1 MSKSSNTKK
10 RAAERRVERR
20 RQTQI
25 GVLIGVGIVAVVI
38 AGILILLST
47 QPKAADI
54 QSNYDGLT
62 QETVQLGQAEAFALG
77 DPDAP
82 VTVTEYADF
91 SCPHC
96 RDLAPEIHKL
106 IDSHVRTGK
115 VRLVYVP
122 VSFVAP
128 EYSVP
133 AAKAAVCAGQQ
144 GKFWQMH
151 DEIWNLNNSSGPPAF
166 TETLLTA
173 RARKLGLDIDQ
184 FSICF
189 NSQDTDATVQ
199 AIVTE
204 AGVKGVTGTPTLFLN
219 DQRFDYR
226 GPETAYD
233 DLSKAIDA
241 IDGGS

>member
-10 RAAERRVERR
+10 RAAERGVEGRR
-20 RQTQI
+20 KT
-25 GVLIGVGIVAVVI
+25 LIIELVGVGILAVLTV
-38 AGILILLST
+38 GILILLSS
-47 QPKAADI
+47 QPKATDI
-54 QSNYDGLT
+54 ESNYAGLT
-62 QETVQLGQAEAFALG
+62 QETVQIGQAEAFALG
-77 DPDAP
+77 DPNAP
-82 VTVTEYADF
+82 VTLTEYADF

-96 RDLAPEIHKL
+96 RDLAPELHKL
-106 IDSHVRTGK
+106 IESHVRTGK

-133 AAKAAVCAGQQ
+133 AAKAAICAEQQ

-184 FSICF
+184 FSTCF

-204 AGVKGVTGTPTLFLN
+204 AGVRGVTGTPTLFLN

-233 DLSKAIDA
+233 DLTKAIDA
-241 IDGGS
+241 IDSGS